1 VGVPAE
7 EVSVALIE
15 LDLDEPPPSLPGRPP
30 IRYYRYAGLVLT
42 AILALVLGGA
52 ATTAPPS
59 VWRADG
65 SVPLPPSETSFQLLG
80 DRLYIMDTTGAERVI
95 TAWSTTPTRRLWSA
109 RTPLPRDPSGEVI
122 RDGIAVLTGAGG
134 HMLLQTVFGTTVLD
148 AATGAILWATATP
161 VQAASG
167 GVGIVSETRF
177 RAGTVYDESSGN
189 PGPLYWSSSGQPHTE
204 PPEQT
209 TVRARDLATGRV
221 LWSADE
227 RGSVYVVPATGD
239 STGFVV
245 IAADGLTAR
254 AAATGRILRRHPLT
268 IGDVAYPDVDGD
280 LLLLRH
286 EQPDGSSMA
295 TAYALDTLQPR
306 WRLTEPA
313 ATGNGS
319 NCTDLPCRADPSGVT
334 VLDPVRGTPL
344 WHAGTSVY
352 LTRSGAG
359 ILQVRAASG
368 RPLQV
373 RDPRTGAVLA
383 DLSGWDSVADSDP
396 DDPVVVFRAEPP
408 DGHAVFAAVPPGGH
422 GLRPLGRADVQI
434 RGCAADDLHVA
445 CRTGNRIRVW
455 SYRT

>member
-15 LDLDEPPPSLPGRPP
+15 LDLDAPPPPVAGRPP
-30 IRYYRYAGLVLT
+30 IRYYRYAGLFLT
-42 AILALVLGGA
+42 AILAVVLGGA
-52 ATTAPPS
+52 ATTAPSS
-59 VWRADG
+59 VWRSDG
-65 SVPLPPSETSFQLLG
+65 SVPLPPWETSFQLLG
-80 DRLYIMDTTGAERVI
+80 DRLYIMDTAGDERVI
-95 TAWSTTPTRRLWSA
+95 TAWSTTPTRQLWSA
-109 RTPLPRDPSGEVI
+109 GTPLPRDPSGQVI

-134 HMLLQTVFGTTVLD
+134 YLLLQTVFGTSVLD
-148 AATGAILWATATP
+148 AATGAIRWATATP
-161 VQAASG
+161 VQAESG
-167 GVGIVSETRF
+167 GVGIVQETRF

-209 TVRARDLATGRV
+209 IVRARDLANGRV

-227 RGSVYVVPATGD
+227 RGAVYVVPAAGD
-239 STGFVV
+239 TTGFVV

-254 AAATGRILRRHPLT
+254 AATTGRVLRRHPLA
-268 IGDVAYPDVDGD
+268 IGDVSYPDVDGD

-286 EQPDGSSMA
+286 EQPDGSGTA

-313 ATGNGS
+313 DTGNGS
-319 NCTDLPCRADPSGVT
+319 NCTDLPCRADASGLT

-359 ILQVRAASG
+359 ILQSRATSG

-373 RDPRTGAVLA
+373 RDPRTGAVVA
-383 DLSGWDSVADSDP
+383 ELSDWDSVAGSGP
-396 DDPVVVFRAEPP
+396 DNPIVVFRAEPP
-408 DGHAVFAAVPPGGH
+408 DGYAVFAAVLPGGH
-422 GLRPLGRADVQI
+422 GLRPLGRAGVQI
-434 RGCAADDLHVA
+434 RGCVSDDRHVA
-445 CRTGNRIRVW
+445 CRTGNRIQVW